1 MNTTHRISSN
11 GYTPIVDEE
20 PKIRKQPSEIKSCP
34 KAEISP
40 ELHGWAKQQAK
51 KAGKTEAA
59 FFGDL
64 LEAALIQERLKHEKE
79 ELSARLSLF
88 RKTDPAAFKEL
99 IDEVEGDQT
108 FLP

>member
-1 MNTTHRISSN
+1 M
-11 GYTPIVDEE
+11 PIVDEE

-59 FFGDL
+59 FFGGL
-64 LEAALIQERLKHEKE
+64 LEVALIEERLKHEKE